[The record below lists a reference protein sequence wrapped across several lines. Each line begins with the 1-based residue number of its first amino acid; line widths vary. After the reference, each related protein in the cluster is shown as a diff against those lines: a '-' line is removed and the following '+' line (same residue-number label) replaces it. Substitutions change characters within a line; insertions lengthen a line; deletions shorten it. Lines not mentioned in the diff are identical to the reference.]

1 MSDSQIGGEKENVH
15 AAGIFGNGQLFVVVA
30 GGGGGGGGASLVCA
44 TSVRSVEPRSV
55 GGLGIHSSAAALVP
69 PHHRRRCCSATNSGQ
84 TGK

>member
-15 AAGIFGNGQLFVVVA
+15 AAGIFGNGQLFVVV
-30 GGGGGGGGASLVCA
+30 GGGGGASLVCA

-69 PHHRRRCCSATNSGQ
+69 PHRRRRCCSATNSGQ

>member
-1 MSDSQIGGEKENVH
+1 MSGSQIGGEKENVH
-15 AAGIFGNGQLFVVVA
+15 VLGIFGNGQLFVVV

-69 PHHRRRCCSATNSGQ
+69 PHHRRRRCCSATNSGQ

>member
-1 MSDSQIGGEKENVH
+1 MQ
-15 AAGIFGNGQLFVVVA
+15 ALGIFGNGQLFVVVGGDGGG

-69 PHHRRRCCSATNSGQ
+69 PHRRRCCCSGTNSGQ

>member
-1 MSDSQIGGEKENVH
+1 MQ
-15 AAGIFGNGQLFVVVA
+15 ALGIFGNGQLFVVVGGGGR

-69 PHHRRRCCSATNSGQ
+69 PHRRRCCCSATNSGQ

>member
-1 MSDSQIGGEKENVH
+1 MQ
-15 AAGIFGNGQLFVVVA
+15 ALGIFGNGQLFVVVGGGGR

-69 PHHRRRCCSATNSGQ
+69 PHRRRRCCSATNSGQ

>member
-1 MSDSQIGGEKENVH
+1 MSGSQIGGEKENVH
-15 AAGIFGNGQLFVVVA
+15 VLGIFGNGQLFVVV
-30 GGGGGGGGASLVCA
+30 GGGGGGGASLVCA

-69 PHHRRRCCSATNSGQ
+69 PHRRRRCCSATNSGQ

>member
-15 AAGIFGNGQLFVVVA
+15 AAGIFGNGQLFVVVG

-55 GGLGIHSSAAALVP
+55 GGLGIHNSAAALVP
-69 PHHRRRCCSATNSGQ
+69 PHRRRCCSATNSGQ